1 MLESLRSFLSG
12 KRLIVIAILLAIPFV
27 FFGSASF
34 GTTFSSYGSV
44 NGEAVT
50 QIDVNLASN
59 EVSQRLKSIYGDE
72 FSLDDLD
79 EGISINLIKSQIINQ
94 KTLLS
99 NAKDIGVIISENKA
113 KQEIINDDMFQ
124 GDQGFDQALFES
136 TILANGFSPEEY
148 IRLVQESVSINKLMN
163 AMIASVF
170 PIEKEIINLASMFE
184 TSRDINFIKIDK
196 AVLVESQKATL
207 TEGETFYNSN
217 PLLFLS
223 KEKRDFSYIVLSYDA
238 YKKQVEVP
246 KDYVKDAYED
256 YLRESKEQTQNRIS
270 HFMIDKSNY
279 ESTDAARSAIDKI
292 MTGLNAGDVS
302 FEEVVASSSEDPAS
316 KENQGDLGL
325 SSGDA
330 FPEKFELAILDLDL
344 NDLSPIIELEDSLH
358 ILKLTEII
366 KPEIKSI
373 DQMEKDLISELVD
386 AEAVALMQD
395 DFLKLEQM
403 VLEGVTLFELADAAN
418 QIISVTGLNDIGDT
432 ALEGFEAYSSED
444 LFNPAVLV
452 NKIEI
457 FESDNSYA
465 FVMMTQAVEPSV
477 RAFADVAEEA
487 IKEVRIEKADN
498 LIDNFSTNALDIIL
512 GDKVLPDN
520 PGFSMESFK
529 SVKRLSSL
537 LPSEV
542 VDLIFESQIGE
553 LITSSTFNGDH
564 YWVQSS
570 NELIPLKEDL
580 SDSIDQYRDFYNDKL
595 DQQFLSFVDRAFKQ
609 GQSIR
614 LKNFN

>member
-12 KRLIVIAILLAIPFV
+12 KRLILIAILLAIPFV

-79 EGISINLIKSQIINQ
+79 EGIALNLIKSQIINQ

-99 NAKDIGVIISENKA
+99 NAKDIGVLISENKA

-465 FVMMTQAVEPSV
+465 FVMMTQAVESSV

>member
-50 QIDVNLASN
+50 QIDVTLASN

-79 EGISINLIKSQIINQ
+79 EGIALNLIKNQIINQ

-99 NAKDIGVIISENKA
+99 NARDIGIIISEDKA
-113 KQEIINDDMFQ
+113 RQEIINDDMFQ
-124 GDQGFDQALFES
+124 GDQGFDQALFDS
-136 TILANGFSPEEY
+136 TILANGFSSEEY
-148 IRLVQESVSINKLMN
+148 IRLVQETVSINRLMD
-163 AMIASVF
+163 AMVTSVF

-196 AVLVESQKATL
+196 AILVKSQKATL

-238 YKKQVEVP
+238 YKKLVEVP

-256 YLRESKEQTQNRIS
+256 YLRESQEQTQNRIS

-279 ESTDAARSAIDKI
+279 ESSDAARSAIDKI

-302 FEEVVASSSEDPAS
+302 FEEVVASSSEDLVS

-330 FPEKFELAILDLDL
+330 FPEEFELAILDLDL

-373 DQMEKDLISELVD
+373 NQMEKDLISELVD

-395 DFLKLEQM
+395 DFIKLEQM
-403 VLEGVTLFELADAAN
+403 VLEGVTFFELADAAN
-418 QIISVTGLNDIGDT
+418 QTISVTGLNDIGDT
-432 ALEGFEAYSSED
+432 ALEGFEAYSGED
-444 LFNPAVLV
+444 LFSPDVLV

-465 FVMMTQAVEPSV
+465 FVMMTQAVESSV

-487 IKEVRIEKADN
+487 IEEVRIEKADN
-498 LIDNFSTNALDIIL
+498 LIDDFSTSALDIIL

-520 PGFSMESFK
+520 PGFSMESYK

-542 VDLIFESQIGE
+542 VNLIFESRIGE

-570 NELIPLKEDL
+570 NELIPIKEDL
-580 SDSIDQYRDFYNDKL
+580 SDSLDQYRDFYNNKL
-595 DQQFLSFVDRAFKQ
+595 DQQVLSFIDRAFKQ

-614 LKNFN
+614 LKNF

>member
-44 NGEAVT
+44 NGEAVN
-50 QIDVNLASN
+50 QLDVDQAAGQ
-59 EVSQRLKSIYGDE
+59 VSQILKSIYGDE
-72 FSLDDLD
+72 YSLEDLD
-79 EGISINLIKSQIINQ
+79 EGFRNNLIKDQIINQ
-94 KTLLS
+94 KTYLS
-99 NAKDIGVIISENKA
+99 NAKDMGIFISENKA
-113 KQEIINDDMFQ
+113 RQEIINNDMFQ

-136 TILANGFSPEEY
+136 VIVVNGISFEEF
-148 IRLVQESVSINKLMN
+148 IRLEQERLSIDKLLN
-163 AMIASVF
+163 AMKTSVF
-170 PIEKEIINLASMFE
+170 PIEKEIINLASMIE

-196 AVLVESQKATL
+196 AVLVKSQKATL

-302 FEEVVASSSEDPAS
+302 FEEVVASSSEDLAS

-330 FPEKFELAILDLDL
+330 FPEEFELAILDLDL

-366 KPEIKSI
+366 KPEIISI
-373 DQMEKDLISELVD
+373 NQMEKDLISELVD
-386 AEAVALMQD
+386 AEALALMQD
-395 DFLKLEQM
+395 DFLKLEEM

-418 QIISVTGLNDIGDT
+418 QTISVTGLNDIGDT
-432 ALEGFEAYSSED
+432 ALEGFEAYSGED
-444 LFNPAVLV
+444 LFNPDVLV

-487 IKEVRIEKADN
+487 IEEVRIEKADN
-498 LIDNFSTNALDIIL
+498 LIDNFLTNALDIIL

-520 PGFSMESFK
+520 PGFSMESYK

-542 VDLIFESQIGE
+542 VNLIFESQIGE

>member
-50 QIDVNLASN
+50 EIDVTSARN

-79 EGISINLIKSQIINQ
+79 EGIPLNLIKNQIINQ

-99 NAKDIGVIISENKA
+99 NARDIGIIISEEKA
-113 KQEIINDDMFQ
+113 RQEIINNDMFQ
-124 GDQGFDQALFES
+124 GDQGFDQALFDS
-136 TILANGFSPEEY
+136 TILASGFSPEEY
-148 IRLVQESVSINKLMN
+148 IRLVQETVSINRLMD
-163 AMIASVF
+163 AMLTSVF

-196 AVLVESQKATL
+196 AILVKSQKATL

-238 YKKQVEVP
+238 YKKLVEVP
-246 KDYVKDAYED
+246 NDYVKDAYED
-256 YLRESKEQTQNRIS
+256 YLRESQEQTQNRIS

-302 FEEVVASSSEDPAS
+302 FEEVVASSSEDLAS

-330 FPEKFELAILDLDL
+330 FPEEFELAILDLDL

-366 KPEIKSI
+366 KPEIRSI
-373 DQMEKDLISELVD
+373 NQMEKDLISELVD

-418 QIISVTGLNDIGDT
+418 QTISVTGLNDIGDT
-432 ALEGFEAYSSED
+432 ALEAFEAYSGED
-444 LFNPAVLV
+444 LFNPDVLV

-465 FVMMTQAVEPSV
+465 FVMMTQAVESSV

-487 IKEVRIEKADN
+487 IEEVRIEKADN
-498 LIDNFSTNALDIIL
+498 LIDDFSTNALDIIL

-520 PGFSMESFK
+520 SGFSMESYK

-542 VDLIFESQIGE
+542 VNLIFESRIGE

-570 NELIPLKEDL
+570 NELIPTKEDL
-580 SDSIDQYRDFYNDKL
+580 SDSLDQYRDFYNNKL
-595 DQQFLSFVDRAFKQ
+595 DQQVLSFIDRAFKQ
-609 GQSIR
+609 DQSIR
-614 LKNFN
+614 LKNF

>member
-50 QIDVNLASN
+50 QIDVTLASN

-79 EGISINLIKSQIINQ
+79 EGIALNLIKNQIINQ

-99 NAKDIGVIISENKA
+99 NARDIGIIISENKA
-113 KQEIINDDMFQ
+113 RQEIINDDMFQ
-124 GDQGFDQALFES
+124 GDQGFDQALFDS
-136 TILANGFSPEEY
+136 TILANGFSSEEY
-148 IRLVQESVSINKLMN
+148 IRLVQETVSINRLMD
-163 AMIASVF
+163 AMVTSVF

-196 AVLVESQKATL
+196 AILVKSQKATL

-238 YKKQVEVP
+238 YKKLVEVP

-256 YLRESKEQTQNRIS
+256 YLRESQEQTQNRIS

-302 FEEVVASSSEDPAS
+302 FEEVVASSSEDLAS

-330 FPEKFELAILDLDL
+330 FPEEFELAILDLDL

-373 DQMEKDLISELVD
+373 NQMEKDLISELVD

-395 DFLKLEQM
+395 DFIKLEQM
-403 VLEGVTLFELADAAN
+403 VLEGVTFFELADAAN
-418 QIISVTGLNDIGDT
+418 QTISVTGLNDIGDT
-432 ALEGFEAYSSED
+432 ALEGFEAYSGED
-444 LFNPAVLV
+444 LFSPDVLV

-465 FVMMTQAVEPSV
+465 FVMMTQAVESSV

-487 IKEVRIEKADN
+487 IEEVRIEKADN
-498 LIDNFSTNALDIIL
+498 LIDDFSTSALDIIL

-520 PGFSMESFK
+520 PGFSMESYK

-542 VDLIFESQIGE
+542 VNLIFESQIGE

-570 NELIPLKEDL
+570 NELIPIKEDL
-580 SDSIDQYRDFYNDKL
+580 SDSLDQYRDFYNNKL
-595 DQQFLSFVDRAFKQ
+595 DQQVLSFIDRAFKQ

-614 LKNFN
+614 LKNF

>member
-50 QIDVNLASN
+50 QIDVTLASN

-79 EGISINLIKSQIINQ
+79 EGIALNLIKNQIINQ

-99 NAKDIGVIISENKA
+99 NARDIGIIISEDKA
-113 KQEIINDDMFQ
+113 RQEIINDDMFQ
-124 GDQGFDQALFES
+124 GDQGFDQALFDS
-136 TILANGFSPEEY
+136 TILANGFSSEEY
-148 IRLVQESVSINKLMN
+148 IRLVQETVSINRLMD
-163 AMIASVF
+163 AMVTSVF

-196 AVLVESQKATL
+196 AILVKSQKATL

-256 YLRESKEQTQNRIS
+256 YLRESQEQTQNRIS

-279 ESTDAARSAIDKI
+279 ESSDAARSAIDKI

-302 FEEVVASSSEDPAS
+302 FEEVVASSSEDLVS

-330 FPEKFELAILDLDL
+330 FPEEFELAILDLDL

-373 DQMEKDLISELVD
+373 NQMEKDLISELVD

-395 DFLKLEQM
+395 DFIKLEQM
-403 VLEGVTLFELADAAN
+403 VLEGVTFFELADAAN
-418 QIISVTGLNDIGDT
+418 QTISVTGLNDIGDT
-432 ALEGFEAYSSED
+432 ALEGFEAYSGED
-444 LFNPAVLV
+444 LFSPDVLV

-465 FVMMTQAVEPSV
+465 FVMMTQAVESSV

-487 IKEVRIEKADN
+487 IEEVRIEKADN
-498 LIDNFSTNALDIIL
+498 LIDDFSTNALDIIL

-520 PGFSMESFK
+520 PGFSMESYK

-542 VDLIFESQIGE
+542 VNLIFESQIGE

-570 NELIPLKEDL
+570 NELIPIKEDL
-580 SDSIDQYRDFYNDKL
+580 SDSLDQYRDFYNNKL
-595 DQQFLSFVDRAFKQ
+595 DQQVLSFIDRAFKQ

-614 LKNFN
+614 LKNF

>member
-50 QIDVNLASN
+50 QIDVTLASN

-79 EGISINLIKSQIINQ
+79 EGIALNLIKNQIINQ

-99 NAKDIGVIISENKA
+99 NARDIGIIISEDKA
-113 KQEIINDDMFQ
+113 RQEIINDDMFQ
-124 GDQGFDQALFES
+124 GDQGFDQALFDS
-136 TILANGFSPEEY
+136 TILANGFSSEEY
-148 IRLVQESVSINKLMN
+148 IRLVQETVSINRLMD
-163 AMIASVF
+163 AMVTSVF

-196 AVLVESQKATL
+196 AILVKSQKATL

-238 YKKQVEVP
+238 YKKLVEVP

-256 YLRESKEQTQNRIS
+256 YLRESQEQTQNRIS

-302 FEEVVASSSEDPAS
+302 FEEVVASSSEDLVS
-316 KENQGDLGL
+316 KENKGDLGL

-330 FPEKFELAILDLDL
+330 FPEEFELAILDLDL

-373 DQMEKDLISELVD
+373 NQMEKDLISELVD

-395 DFLKLEQM
+395 DFIKLEQM
-403 VLEGVTLFELADAAN
+403 VLEGVTFFELADAAN
-418 QIISVTGLNDIGDT
+418 QTISVTGLNDIGDT
-432 ALEGFEAYSSED
+432 ALEGFEAYSGED
-444 LFNPAVLV
+444 LFSPDVLV

-465 FVMMTQAVEPSV
+465 FVMMTQAVESSV

-487 IKEVRIEKADN
+487 IEEVRIEKADN
-498 LIDNFSTNALDIIL
+498 LIDDFSTSALDIIL

-520 PGFSMESFK
+520 PGFSMESYK

-542 VDLIFESQIGE
+542 VNLIFESQIGE

-570 NELIPLKEDL
+570 NELIPIKEDL
-580 SDSIDQYRDFYNDKL
+580 SDSLDQYRDFYNNKL
-595 DQQFLSFVDRAFKQ
+595 DQQVLSFIDRAFKQ

-614 LKNFN
+614 LKNF

>member
-50 QIDVNLASN
+50 QIDVTLASN

-79 EGISINLIKSQIINQ
+79 EGIALNLIKNQIINQ

-99 NAKDIGVIISENKA
+99 NARDIGIIISEDKA
-113 KQEIINDDMFQ
+113 RQEIINDDMFQ
-124 GDQGFDQALFES
+124 GDQGFDQALFDS
-136 TILANGFSPEEY
+136 TILANGFSSEEY
-148 IRLVQESVSINKLMN
+148 IRLVQETVSINRLMD
-163 AMIASVF
+163 AMVTSVF

-196 AVLVESQKATL
+196 AILVKSQKATL

-238 YKKQVEVP
+238 YKKLVEVP

-256 YLRESKEQTQNRIS
+256 YLRESQEQTQNRIS

-279 ESTDAARSAIDKI
+279 ESSDAARSAIDKI

-302 FEEVVASSSEDPAS
+302 FEEVVASSSEDLVS

-330 FPEKFELAILDLDL
+330 FPEEFELAILDLDL

-373 DQMEKDLISELVD
+373 NQMEKDLISELVD

-395 DFLKLEQM
+395 DFIKLEQM
-403 VLEGVTLFELADAAN
+403 VLEGVTFFELADAAN
-418 QIISVTGLNDIGDT
+418 QTISVTGLNDIGDT
-432 ALEGFEAYSSED
+432 ALEGFEAYSGED
-444 LFNPAVLV
+444 LFSPDVLV

-465 FVMMTQAVEPSV
+465 FVMMTQAVESSV

-487 IKEVRIEKADN
+487 IEEVRIEKADN
-498 LIDNFSTNALDIIL
+498 LIDDFSTSALDIIL

-520 PGFSMESFK
+520 PGFSMESYK

-542 VDLIFESQIGE
+542 VNLIFESQIGE

-570 NELIPLKEDL
+570 NELIPIKEDL
-580 SDSIDQYRDFYNDKL
+580 SDSLDQYRDFYNNKL
-595 DQQFLSFVDRAFKQ
+595 DQQVLSFIDRAFKQ

-614 LKNFN
+614 LKNF

>member
-50 QIDVNLASN
+50 QIDVTLASN

-79 EGISINLIKSQIINQ
+79 EGIALNLIKNQIINQ

-99 NAKDIGVIISENKA
+99 NARDIGIIISEDKA
-113 KQEIINDDMFQ
+113 RQEIINDDMFQ
-124 GDQGFDQALFES
+124 GDQGFDQALFDS
-136 TILANGFSPEEY
+136 TILANGFSSEEY
-148 IRLVQESVSINKLMN
+148 IRLVQETVSINRLMD
-163 AMIASVF
+163 AMVTSVF

-196 AVLVESQKATL
+196 AILVKSQKATL

-238 YKKQVEVP
+238 YKKLVEVP

-256 YLRESKEQTQNRIS
+256 YLRESQEQTQNRIS

-302 FEEVVASSSEDPAS
+302 FEEVVASSSEDLVS

-330 FPEKFELAILDLDL
+330 FPEEFELAILDLDL

-373 DQMEKDLISELVD
+373 NQMEKDLISELVD

-395 DFLKLEQM
+395 DFIKLEQM
-403 VLEGVTLFELADAAN
+403 VLEGVTFFELADAAN
-418 QIISVTGLNDIGDT
+418 QTISVTGLNDIGDT
-432 ALEGFEAYSSED
+432 ALEGFEAYSGED
-444 LFNPAVLV
+444 LFNPDVLV

-465 FVMMTQAVEPSV
+465 FVMMTQAVESSV

-487 IKEVRIEKADN
+487 IEEVRIEKADN
-498 LIDNFSTNALDIIL
+498 LIDDFSTSALDIIL

-520 PGFSMESFK
+520 PGFSMESYK

-542 VDLIFESQIGE
+542 VNLIFESQIGE

-570 NELIPLKEDL
+570 NELIPIKEDL
-580 SDSIDQYRDFYNDKL
+580 SDSLDQYRDFYNNKL
-595 DQQFLSFVDRAFKQ
+595 DQQVLSFIDRAFKQ

-614 LKNFN
+614 LKNF

>member
-50 QIDVNLASN
+50 QIDVTLASN

-79 EGISINLIKSQIINQ
+79 EGIALNLIKNQIINQ

-99 NAKDIGVIISENKA
+99 NARDIGIIISEDKA
-113 KQEIINDDMFQ
+113 RQEIINDDMFQ
-124 GDQGFDQALFES
+124 GDQGFDQALFDS
-136 TILANGFSPEEY
+136 TILANGFSSEEY
-148 IRLVQESVSINKLMN
+148 IRLVQETVSINRLMD
-163 AMIASVF
+163 AMVTSVF

-196 AVLVESQKATL
+196 AILVKSQKATL

-238 YKKQVEVP
+238 YKKLVEVP

-256 YLRESKEQTQNRIS
+256 YLRESQEQTQNRIS

-279 ESTDAARSAIDKI
+279 ESSDAARSAIDKI

-302 FEEVVASSSEDPAS
+302 FEEVVASSSEDLVS

-330 FPEKFELAILDLDL
+330 FPEEFELAILDLDL

-366 KPEIKSI
+366 KPEIESI
-373 DQMEKDLISELVD
+373 NQMEKDLISELVD
-386 AEAVALMQD
+386 AEALALMQD
-395 DFLKLEQM
+395 DFLKLEEM

-418 QIISVTGLNDIGDT
+418 QTISVTGLNGIGDT
-432 ALEGFEAYSSED
+432 ALEGFEAYSGED
-444 LFNPAVLV
+444 LFNPDVLV

-465 FVMMTQAVEPSV
+465 FVMMTQAVESSV

-487 IKEVRIEKADN
+487 IEEVRIEKADN
-498 LIDNFSTNALDIIL
+498 LIDDFSTSALDIIL

-520 PGFSMESFK
+520 PGFSMESYK

-542 VDLIFESQIGE
+542 VNLIFESQIGE

-570 NELIPLKEDL
+570 NELIPIKEDL
-580 SDSIDQYRDFYNDKL
+580 SDSLDQYRDFYNNKL
-595 DQQFLSFVDRAFKQ
+595 DQQVLSFIDRAFKQ

-614 LKNFN
+614 LKNF

>member
-1 MLESLRSFLSG
+1 
-12 KRLIVIAILLAIPFV
+12 
-27 FFGSASF
+27 
-34 GTTFSSYGSV
+34 
-44 NGEAVT
+44 
-50 QIDVNLASN
+50 
-59 EVSQRLKSIYGDE
+59 
-72 FSLDDLD
+72 
-79 EGISINLIKSQIINQ
+79 
-94 KTLLS
+94 
-99 NAKDIGVIISENKA
+99 
-113 KQEIINDDMFQ
+113 
-124 GDQGFDQALFES
+124 
-136 TILANGFSPEEY
+136 
-148 IRLVQESVSINKLMN
+148 
-163 AMIASVF
+163 MIASVF

-196 AVLVESQKATL
+196 TVLVESQKATL

-279 ESTDAARSAIDKI
+279 ESTDAARLAIDKI

-302 FEEVVASSSEDPAS
+302 FEEVVASSSEDLAS

-386 AEAVALMQD
+386 AEALALMQD
-395 DFLKLEQM
+395 DFLKLEEM

-418 QIISVTGLNDIGDT
+418 QTISVTGLNGIGDT
-432 ALEGFEAYSSED
+432 ALEGFEAYSGED

-487 IKEVRIEKADN
+487 IKEVRIKKADS

-512 GDKVLPDN
+512 GDKALPDN

-542 VDLIFESQIGE
+542 VNLIFESQIGE

-570 NELIPLKEDL
+570 NELIPSKEDL

-595 DQQFLSFVDRAFKQ
+595 DQQFLSFVDRTFKQ

>member
-79 EGISINLIKSQIINQ
+79 EGIALNLIKSQIINQ

-99 NAKDIGVIISENKA
+99 NAKDIGVLISENKA

-196 AVLVESQKATL
+196 TVLVESQKATL

-279 ESTDAARSAIDKI
+279 ESTDAARLAIDKI

-386 AEAVALMQD
+386 AEALALMQD
-395 DFLKLEQM
+395 DFLKLEEM

-418 QIISVTGLNDIGDT
+418 QTISVTGLNGIGDT

-465 FVMMTQAVEPSV
+465 FVMMTQAVESSV

-487 IKEVRIEKADN
+487 IKEVRIKKADS

-512 GDKVLPDN
+512 GDKALPDN

>member
-50 QIDVNLASN
+50 QIDVTLASN

-79 EGISINLIKSQIINQ
+79 EGIALNLIKNQIINQ

-99 NAKDIGVIISENKA
+99 NARDIGIIISEDKA
-113 KQEIINDDMFQ
+113 RQEIINDDMFQ
-124 GDQGFDQALFES
+124 GDQGFDQALFDS
-136 TILANGFSPEEY
+136 TILANGFSSEEY
-148 IRLVQESVSINKLMN
+148 IRLVQETVSINRLMD
-163 AMIASVF
+163 AMVTSVF

-196 AVLVESQKATL
+196 AILVKSQKATL

-238 YKKQVEVP
+238 YKKLVEVP

-256 YLRESKEQTQNRIS
+256 YLRESQEQTQNRIS

-279 ESTDAARSAIDKI
+279 ESSDAARSAIDKI

-302 FEEVVASSSEDPAS
+302 FEEVVASSSEDLVS

-330 FPEKFELAILDLDL
+330 FPEEFELAILDLDL

-366 KPEIKSI
+366 KPEIRSI
-373 DQMEKDLISELVD
+373 NQMEKDLISELVD

-395 DFLKLEQM
+395 DFIKLEQM
-403 VLEGVTLFELADAAN
+403 VLEGVTFFELADAAN
-418 QIISVTGLNDIGDT
+418 QTISVTGLNDIGDT
-432 ALEGFEAYSSED
+432 ALEGFEAYSGED
-444 LFNPAVLV
+444 LFSPDVLV

-465 FVMMTQAVEPSV
+465 FVMMTQAVESSV

-487 IKEVRIEKADN
+487 IEEVRIEKADN
-498 LIDNFSTNALDIIL
+498 LIDDFSTSALDIIL

-520 PGFSMESFK
+520 PGFSMESYK

-542 VDLIFESQIGE
+542 VNLIFESQIGE

-570 NELIPLKEDL
+570 NELIPIKEDL
-580 SDSIDQYRDFYNDKL
+580 SDSLDQYRDFYNNKL
-595 DQQFLSFVDRAFKQ
+595 DQQVLSFIDRAFKQ

-614 LKNFN
+614 LKNF

>member
-12 KRLIVIAILLAIPFV
+12 RRLILIAILLAIPFV

-50 QIDVNLASN
+50 QIDVDQATRQ
-59 EVSQRLKSIYGDE
+59 VSQRLKSIYGDE

-79 EGISINLIKSQIINQ
+79 EGVPINLIKDQIINQ
-94 KTLLS
+94 KTYLS
-99 NAKDIGVIISENKA
+99 NAKDMGVFISENKA

-148 IRLVQESVSINKLMN
+148 IRLEQERLSINKLMN
-163 AMIASVF
+163 AMITSVF

-196 AVLVESQKATL
+196 GVLVESQKATL
-207 TEGETFYNSN
+207 TEGETFYNLN

-279 ESTDAARSAIDKI
+279 ESTDAARLAIDKI

-302 FEEVVASSSEDPAS
+302 FEEVVASSSEDLAS

-386 AEAVALMQD
+386 AEALALMQD
-395 DFLKLEQM
+395 DFLKLEEM

-418 QIISVTGLNDIGDT
+418 QTISVTGLNGIGDT
-432 ALEGFEAYSSED
+432 ALEGFEAYSGED
-444 LFNPAVLV
+444 LFNPVVLV

-477 RAFADVAEEA
+477 QAFADVAEEA

-529 SVKRLSSL
+529 SVKRFSSL

-542 VDLIFESQIGE
+542 VNLIFESQIGE

-570 NELIPLKEDL
+570 NELIPSKEDL

-595 DQQFLSFVDRAFKQ
+595 DQQFLSFVDRTFKQ

>member
-50 QIDVNLASN
+50 QIDVTLASN

-79 EGISINLIKSQIINQ
+79 EGIALNLIKNQIINQ

-99 NAKDIGVIISENKA
+99 NARDIGIIISEDKA
-113 KQEIINDDMFQ
+113 RQEIINDDMFQ
-124 GDQGFDQALFES
+124 GDQGFDQALFDS
-136 TILANGFSPEEY
+136 TILANGFSSEEY
-148 IRLVQESVSINKLMN
+148 IRLVQETVSINRLMD
-163 AMIASVF
+163 AMVTSVF

-196 AVLVESQKATL
+196 AILVKSQKATL

-238 YKKQVEVP
+238 YKKLVEVP

-256 YLRESKEQTQNRIS
+256 YLRESQEQTQNRIS

-279 ESTDAARSAIDKI
+279 ESSDAARSAIDKI

-302 FEEVVASSSEDPAS
+302 FEEVVASSSEDLAS

-330 FPEKFELAILDLDL
+330 FPEEFELAILDLDL

-373 DQMEKDLISELVD
+373 NQMEKDLISELVD

-395 DFLKLEQM
+395 DFIKLEQM
-403 VLEGVTLFELADAAN
+403 VLEGVTFFELADAAN
-418 QIISVTGLNDIGDT
+418 QTISVTGLNDIGDT
-432 ALEGFEAYSSED
+432 ALEGFEAYSGED
-444 LFNPAVLV
+444 LFSPDVLV

-465 FVMMTQAVEPSV
+465 FVMMTQAVESSV

-487 IKEVRIEKADN
+487 IEEVRIEKADN
-498 LIDNFSTNALDIIL
+498 LIDDFSTSALDIIL

-520 PGFSMESFK
+520 PGFSMESYK

-542 VDLIFESQIGE
+542 VNLIFESQIGE

-570 NELIPLKEDL
+570 NELIPIKEDL
-580 SDSIDQYRDFYNDKL
+580 SDSLDQYRDFYNNKL
-595 DQQFLSFVDRAFKQ
+595 DQQVLSFIDRAFKQ

-614 LKNFN
+614 LKNF

>member
-50 QIDVNLASN
+50 QIDVTLASN

-79 EGISINLIKSQIINQ
+79 EGIALNLIKNQIINQ

-99 NAKDIGVIISENKA
+99 NARDIGIIISEDKA
-113 KQEIINDDMFQ
+113 RQEIINDDMFQ
-124 GDQGFDQALFES
+124 GDQGFDQALFDS
-136 TILANGFSPEEY
+136 TILANGFSSEEY
-148 IRLVQESVSINKLMN
+148 IRLVQETVSINRLMD
-163 AMIASVF
+163 AMVTSVF

-196 AVLVESQKATL
+196 AILVKSQKATL

-238 YKKQVEVP
+238 YKKLVEVP

-256 YLRESKEQTQNRIS
+256 YLRESQEQTQNRIS

-279 ESTDAARSAIDKI
+279 ESSDAARSAIDKI

-302 FEEVVASSSEDPAS
+302 FEEVVASSSEDLVS

-330 FPEKFELAILDLDL
+330 FPEEFELAILDLDL

-373 DQMEKDLISELVD
+373 NQMEKDLISELVD

-395 DFLKLEQM
+395 DFIKLEQM
-403 VLEGVTLFELADAAN
+403 VLEGVTFFELADAAN
-418 QIISVTGLNDIGDT
+418 QTISVTGLNDIGDT
-432 ALEGFEAYSSED
+432 ALEGFEAYSGED
-444 LFNPAVLV
+444 LFSPDVLV

-465 FVMMTQAVEPSV
+465 FVMMTQAVESSV
-477 RAFADVAEEA
+477 RAFADAAEEA
-487 IKEVRIEKADN
+487 IEEVRIEKADN
-498 LIDNFSTNALDIIL
+498 LIDDFSTSALDIIL

-520 PGFSMESFK
+520 PGFSMESYK

-542 VDLIFESQIGE
+542 VNLIFESQIGE

-570 NELIPLKEDL
+570 NELIPIKEDL
-580 SDSIDQYRDFYNDKL
+580 SDSLDQYRDFYNNKL
-595 DQQFLSFVDRAFKQ
+595 DQQVLSFIDRAFKQ

-614 LKNFN
+614 LKNF

>member
-50 QIDVNLASN
+50 QIDVTLASN

-79 EGISINLIKSQIINQ
+79 EGIALNLIKNQIINQ

-99 NAKDIGVIISENKA
+99 NARDIGIIISEDKA
-113 KQEIINDDMFQ
+113 RQEIINDDMFQ
-124 GDQGFDQALFES
+124 GDQGFDQALFDS
-136 TILANGFSPEEY
+136 TILANGFSSEEY
-148 IRLVQESVSINKLMN
+148 IRLVQETVSINRLMD
-163 AMIASVF
+163 AMVTSVF

-196 AVLVESQKATL
+196 AILVKSQKATL

-238 YKKQVEVP
+238 YKKLVEVP

-256 YLRESKEQTQNRIS
+256 YLRESQEQTQNRIS

-279 ESTDAARSAIDKI
+279 ESSDAARSAIDKI

-302 FEEVVASSSEDPAS
+302 FEEVVASSSEDLAS

-330 FPEKFELAILDLDL
+330 FPEEFELAILDLDL

-373 DQMEKDLISELVD
+373 NQMEKDLISELVD

-395 DFLKLEQM
+395 DFIKLEQM
-403 VLEGVTLFELADAAN
+403 VLEGVTFFELADAAN
-418 QIISVTGLNDIGDT
+418 QTISVTGLNDIGDT
-432 ALEGFEAYSSED
+432 ALEGFEAYSGED
-444 LFNPAVLV
+444 LFNPDVLV

-465 FVMMTQAVEPSV
+465 FVMMTQAVESSV

-487 IKEVRIEKADN
+487 IEEVRIEKADN
-498 LIDNFSTNALDIIL
+498 LIDDFSTSALDIIL

-520 PGFSMESFK
+520 PGFSMESYK

-542 VDLIFESQIGE
+542 VNLIFESQIGE

-570 NELIPLKEDL
+570 NELIPIKEDL
-580 SDSIDQYRDFYNDKL
+580 SDSLDQYRDFYNNKL
-595 DQQFLSFVDRAFKQ
+595 DQQVLSFIDRAFKQ

-614 LKNFN
+614 LKNF

>member
-1 MLESLRSFLSG
+1 MLKSLRSFLSG
-12 KRLIVIAILLAIPFV
+12 KRLILIAILLAIPFV

-163 AMIASVF
+163 AMITSVF

-196 AVLVESQKATL
+196 TVLVESQKASL

-279 ESTDAARSAIDKI
+279 ESADAARLAIDKI

-302 FEEVVASSSEDPAS
+302 FEEVVASSSEDLAS

-386 AEAVALMQD
+386 AEALALMQD
-395 DFLKLEQM
+395 DFLKLEEM

-418 QIISVTGLNDIGDT
+418 QTISVTGLNGIADT
-432 ALEGFEAYSSED
+432 ALEGFEAYSGED

-487 IKEVRIEKADN
+487 IKEVRIKKADS

-512 GDKVLPDN
+512 GDKALPDN

-542 VDLIFESQIGE
+542 VNLIFESQIGE

-570 NELIPLKEDL
+570 NELIPSKEAL

-595 DQQFLSFVDRAFKQ
+595 DQQFLSFVDRAFKK

>member
-50 QIDVNLASN
+50 QIDVTLASN

-79 EGISINLIKSQIINQ
+79 EGIALNLIKNQIINQ

-99 NAKDIGVIISENKA
+99 NARDIGIIISEDKA
-113 KQEIINDDMFQ
+113 RQEIINDDMFQ
-124 GDQGFDQALFES
+124 GDQGFDQALFDS
-136 TILANGFSPEEY
+136 TILANGFSSEEY
-148 IRLVQESVSINKLMN
+148 IRLVQETVSINRLMD
-163 AMIASVF
+163 AMVTSVF

-196 AVLVESQKATL
+196 AVLVKSQKATL

-238 YKKQVEVP
+238 YKKLVEVP

-256 YLRESKEQTQNRIS
+256 YLRESQEQTQNRIS

-279 ESTDAARSAIDKI
+279 ESSDAARSAIDKI

-302 FEEVVASSSEDPAS
+302 FEEVVASSSEDLVS

-330 FPEKFELAILDLDL
+330 FPEEFELAILDLDL

-373 DQMEKDLISELVD
+373 NQMEKDLISELVD

-395 DFLKLEQM
+395 DFIKLEQM
-403 VLEGVTLFELADAAN
+403 VLEGVTFFELADAAN
-418 QIISVTGLNDIGDT
+418 QTISVTGLNDIGDT
-432 ALEGFEAYSSED
+432 ALEGFEAYSGED
-444 LFNPAVLV
+444 LFSPDVLV

-465 FVMMTQAVEPSV
+465 FVMMTQAVESSV

-487 IKEVRIEKADN
+487 IEEVRIEKADN
-498 LIDNFSTNALDIIL
+498 LIDDFSTSALDIIL

-520 PGFSMESFK
+520 PGFSIESFK

-542 VDLIFESQIGE
+542 VNLIFESQIGE

-570 NELIPLKEDL
+570 NELIPIKEDL
-580 SDSIDQYRDFYNDKL
+580 SDSLDQYRDFYNNKL
-595 DQQFLSFVDRAFKQ
+595 DQQVLSFIDRAFKQ

-614 LKNFN
+614 LKNF

>member
-12 KRLIVIAILLAIPFV
+12 KRLILIAILLAIPFV

-79 EGISINLIKSQIINQ
+79 EGIALNLIKSQIINQ

-170 PIEKEIINLASMFE
+170 PIEKELINLASMFE

-196 AVLVESQKATL
+196 TVLVESQKASL

-223 KEKRDFSYIVLSYDA
+223 KEKRDFSYIVLSYDT

-279 ESTDAARSAIDKI
+279 ESTYAARSAIDKI

-302 FEEVVASSSEDPAS
+302 FEEAIASSSEDLAS

-386 AEAVALMQD
+386 AEALALMQD
-395 DFLKLEQM
+395 DFLNLEEM
-403 VLEGVTLFELADAAN
+403 VLEEVTLFELAEAAN
-418 QIISVTGLNDIGDT
+418 QTISVTGLNDIGDT
-432 ALEGFEAYSSED
+432 TLEGFEAYSGED
-444 LFNPAVLV
+444 LFSPSVLV

-465 FVMMTQAVEPSV
+465 FVMMTQVVEPSV

-520 PGFSMESFK
+520 PGFSIESFK

-542 VDLIFESQIGE
+542 VNLIFESQIGE

-570 NELIPLKEDL
+570 NELIPSKEDL

-595 DQQFLSFVDRAFKQ
+595 DQQFLSFVDRTFKQ

>member
-50 QIDVNLASN
+50 QIDVTLASN

-79 EGISINLIKSQIINQ
+79 EGIALNLIKNQIINQ

-99 NAKDIGVIISENKA
+99 NARDIGIIISEDKA
-113 KQEIINDDMFQ
+113 RQEIINDDMFQ
-124 GDQGFDQALFES
+124 GDQGFDQALFDS
-136 TILANGFSPEEY
+136 TILANGFSSEEY
-148 IRLVQESVSINKLMN
+148 IRLVQETVSINRLMD
-163 AMIASVF
+163 AMVTSVF

-196 AVLVESQKATL
+196 AILVKSQKATL

-238 YKKQVEVP
+238 YKKLVEVP

-256 YLRESKEQTQNRIS
+256 YLRESQEQTQNRIS

-279 ESTDAARSAIDKI
+279 ESSDAARSAIDKI

-302 FEEVVASSSEDPAS
+302 FEEVVASSSEDLVS

-330 FPEKFELAILDLDL
+330 FPEEFELAILDLDL

-373 DQMEKDLISELVD
+373 NQMEKDLISELVD

-395 DFLKLEQM
+395 DFIKLEQM
-403 VLEGVTLFELADAAN
+403 VLEGVTFFELADAAN
-418 QIISVTGLNDIGDT
+418 QTISVTGLNDIGDT
-432 ALEGFEAYSSED
+432 ALEGFEAYSGED
-444 LFNPAVLV
+444 LFNPDVLV

-465 FVMMTQAVEPSV
+465 FVMMTQAVESSV

-487 IKEVRIEKADN
+487 IEEVRIEKADN
-498 LIDNFSTNALDIIL
+498 LIDDFSTSALDIIL

-520 PGFSMESFK
+520 PGFSMESYK

-542 VDLIFESQIGE
+542 VNLIFESQIGE

-570 NELIPLKEDL
+570 NELIPIKEDL
-580 SDSIDQYRDFYNDKL
+580 SDSLDQYRDFYNNKL
-595 DQQFLSFVDRAFKQ
+595 DQQVLSFIDRAFKQ

-614 LKNFN
+614 LKNF

>member
-12 KRLIVIAILLAIPFV
+12 KRLIVIAILLAIPFI

-44 NGEAVT
+44 NGEAVN
-50 QIDVNLASN
+50 QLDVDQAAGQ
-59 EVSQRLKSIYGDE
+59 VSQILKSIYGDE
-72 FSLDDLD
+72 YSLEDLD
-79 EGISINLIKSQIINQ
+79 EGFRNNLIKDQIINQ
-94 KTLLS
+94 KTYLS
-99 NAKDIGVIISENKA
+99 NAKDMGIFISENKA
-113 KQEIINDDMFQ
+113 RQEIINNDMFQ

-136 TILANGFSPEEY
+136 VIVVNGISFEEF
-148 IRLVQESVSINKLMN
+148 IRLEQERLSIDKLLN
-163 AMIASVF
+163 AMKTSVF
-170 PIEKEIINLASMFE
+170 PIEKEIINLASMIE

-196 AVLVESQKATL
+196 AVLVKSQKATL

-302 FEEVVASSSEDPAS
+302 FEEVVALSSEDPAS

-330 FPEKFELAILDLDL
+330 FPEEFELTILDLDL

-366 KPEIKSI
+366 KPEIISI
-373 DQMEKDLISELVD
+373 NQMEKDLISELVD
-386 AEAVALMQD
+386 AEALALMQD
-395 DFLKLEQM
+395 DFLNLEEM

-418 QIISVTGLNDIGDT
+418 QTISVTGLNDIGDT
-432 ALEGFEAYSSED
+432 ALEGFEAYSGED
-444 LFNPAVLV
+444 LFNPDVLV

-465 FVMMTQAVEPSV
+465 FIMMTQVDEPSV
-477 RAFADVAEEA
+477 QAFADVAEEA
-487 IKEVRIEKADN
+487 IEEVRIEKADN
-498 LIDNFSTNALDIIL
+498 LIDDFSTNALDIIL

-529 SVKRLSSL
+529 SVKRFSSL

-542 VDLIFESQIGE
+542 VKLIFESQIGE

-595 DQQFLSFVDRAFKQ
+595 DQQVLSFIDRTFKQ

>member
-50 QIDVNLASN
+50 QIDVTLASN

-79 EGISINLIKSQIINQ
+79 EGIALTLIKNQIINQ

-99 NAKDIGVIISENKA
+99 NARDIGVILSEDKA

-124 GDQGFDQALFES
+124 GDQGFDQALFDS
-136 TILANGFSPEEY
+136 TMLANGFSSEEY
-148 IRLVQESVSINKLMN
+148 IRLVQETVSINRLMN
-163 AMIASVF
+163 AMVTSVF

-196 AVLVESQKATL
+196 AILVKSQKATL

-238 YKKQVEVP
+238 YKKLVEVP
-246 KDYVKDAYED
+246 NDYVKDAYED
-256 YLRESKEQTQNRIS
+256 YLRESQEQTQNRIS

-279 ESTDAARSAIDKI
+279 ESSDAARSAIDKI

-302 FEEVVASSSEDPAS
+302 FEEVVASSSEDLVS

-330 FPEKFELAILDLDL
+330 FPEEFELAILDLDL
-344 NDLSPIIELEDSLH
+344 NDLSTIIELEDSLH

-373 DQMEKDLISELVD
+373 NQMEKDLISELVD

-403 VLEGVTLFELADAAN
+403 VLEEVTLFELADAAN
-418 QIISVTGLNDIGDT
+418 QTISVTGLNDIGDT
-432 ALEGFEAYSSED
+432 ALEGFEAYSGED
-444 LFNPAVLV
+444 LFNPDVLV

-465 FVMMTQAVEPSV
+465 FVMMTQAVESSV

-487 IKEVRIEKADN
+487 IEEVRIEKADN
-498 LIDNFSTNALDIIL
+498 LIDDFSTSALDIIL

-520 PGFSMESFK
+520 PGFSMESYK

-542 VDLIFESQIGE
+542 VNLIFESQIGE

-570 NELIPLKEDL
+570 NELIPIKEDL
-580 SDSIDQYRDFYNDKL
+580 SDSLDQYRDFYNNKL
-595 DQQFLSFVDRAFKQ
+595 DQQVLSFIDRAFKQ

-614 LKNFN
+614 LKNF

>member
-50 QIDVNLASN
+50 QIDVTLASN

-79 EGISINLIKSQIINQ
+79 EGIALNLIKNQIINQ

-99 NAKDIGVIISENKA
+99 NARDIGIIISEDKA
-113 KQEIINDDMFQ
+113 RQEIINDDMFQ
-124 GDQGFDQALFES
+124 GDQGFDQALFDS
-136 TILANGFSPEEY
+136 TILANGFSSEEY
-148 IRLVQESVSINKLMN
+148 IRLVQETVSINRLMD
-163 AMIASVF
+163 AMVTSVF

-196 AVLVESQKATL
+196 AILVKSQKATL

-238 YKKQVEVP
+238 YKKLVEVP

-256 YLRESKEQTQNRIS
+256 YLRESQEQTQNRIS

-279 ESTDAARSAIDKI
+279 ESSDAARSAIDKI
-292 MTGLNAGDVS
+292 MIGLNAGDVS
-302 FEEVVASSSEDPAS
+302 FEEVVASSSEDLVS

-330 FPEKFELAILDLDL
+330 FPEEFELAILDLDL

-373 DQMEKDLISELVD
+373 NQMEKDLISELVD

-395 DFLKLEQM
+395 DFIKLEQM
-403 VLEGVTLFELADAAN
+403 VLEGVTFFELADAAN
-418 QIISVTGLNDIGDT
+418 QTISVTGLNDIGDT
-432 ALEGFEAYSSED
+432 ALEGFEAYSGED
-444 LFNPAVLV
+444 LFSPDVLV

-465 FVMMTQAVEPSV
+465 FVMMTQAVESSV

-487 IKEVRIEKADN
+487 IEEVRIEKADN
-498 LIDNFSTNALDIIL
+498 LIDDFSTSALDIIL

-520 PGFSMESFK
+520 PGFSMESYK

-542 VDLIFESQIGE
+542 VNLIFESQIGE

-570 NELIPLKEDL
+570 NELIPIKEDL
-580 SDSIDQYRDFYNDKL
+580 SDSLDQYRDFYNNKL
-595 DQQFLSFVDRAFKQ
+595 DQQVLSFIDRAFKQ

-614 LKNFN
+614 LKNF

>member
-50 QIDVNLASN
+50 QIDVTLASN

-79 EGISINLIKSQIINQ
+79 EGIALNLIKNQIINQ

-99 NAKDIGVIISENKA
+99 NARDIGIIISEDKA
-113 KQEIINDDMFQ
+113 RQEIINDDMFQ
-124 GDQGFDQALFES
+124 GDQGFDQALFDS
-136 TILANGFSPEEY
+136 TILANGFSSEEY
-148 IRLVQESVSINKLMN
+148 IRLVQETVSINRLMD
-163 AMIASVF
+163 AMVTSVF

-196 AVLVESQKATL
+196 AILVKSQKATL

-238 YKKQVEVP
+238 YKKLVEVP

-256 YLRESKEQTQNRIS
+256 YLRESQEQTQNRIS

-279 ESTDAARSAIDKI
+279 ESSDAARSAIDKI

-302 FEEVVASSSEDPAS
+302 FEEVVASSSEDLVS

-330 FPEKFELAILDLDL
+330 FPEEFELAILDLDL

-373 DQMEKDLISELVD
+373 NQMEKDLISELVD

-395 DFLKLEQM
+395 DFIKLEQM
-403 VLEGVTLFELADAAN
+403 VLEGVTFFELADAAN
-418 QIISVTGLNDIGDT
+418 QTISVTGLNDIGDT
-432 ALEGFEAYSSED
+432 ALEGFEAYSGED
-444 LFNPAVLV
+444 LFSPDVLV

-465 FVMMTQAVEPSV
+465 FVMMTQAVESSV
-477 RAFADVAEEA
+477 QAFADVAEEA
-487 IKEVRIEKADN
+487 IEEVRIEKADN
-498 LIDNFSTNALDIIL
+498 LIDDFSSSALDIIL

-520 PGFSMESFK
+520 PGFSMESYK

-542 VDLIFESQIGE
+542 VNLIFESRIGE

-570 NELIPLKEDL
+570 NELIPIKEDL
-580 SDSIDQYRDFYNDKL
+580 SDSLDQYRDFYNNKL
-595 DQQFLSFVDRAFKQ
+595 DQQVLSFIDRAFKQ

-614 LKNFN
+614 LKNF

>member
-50 QIDVNLASN
+50 QIDVTLASN

-79 EGISINLIKSQIINQ
+79 EGIALTLIKNQIINQ

-99 NAKDIGVIISENKA
+99 NARDIGIIISEDKA
-113 KQEIINDDMFQ
+113 RQEIINDDMFQ
-124 GDQGFDQALFES
+124 GDQGFDQALFDS
-136 TILANGFSPEEY
+136 TILANGFSSEEY
-148 IRLVQESVSINKLMN
+148 IRLVQETVSINRLMN
-163 AMIASVF
+163 AMVTSVF

-196 AVLVESQKATL
+196 AILVKSQKATL

-238 YKKQVEVP
+238 YKKLVEVP

-256 YLRESKEQTQNRIS
+256 YLRESQEQTQNRIS

-279 ESTDAARSAIDKI
+279 ESSDAARSAIDKI

-302 FEEVVASSSEDPAS
+302 FEEVVASSSEDLVS

-330 FPEKFELAILDLDL
+330 FPEEFELAILDLDL

-373 DQMEKDLISELVD
+373 NQMEKDLISELVD

-395 DFLKLEQM
+395 DFIKLEQM
-403 VLEGVTLFELADAAN
+403 VLEGVTFFELADAAN
-418 QIISVTGLNDIGDT
+418 QTISVTGLNDIGDT
-432 ALEGFEAYSSED
+432 ALEGFEAYSGED
-444 LFNPAVLV
+444 LFNPDVLV

-465 FVMMTQAVEPSV
+465 FVMMTQAVESSV

-487 IKEVRIEKADN
+487 IEEVRIEKADN
-498 LIDNFSTNALDIIL
+498 LIDDFSTSALDIIL

-520 PGFSMESFK
+520 PGFSMESYK

-542 VDLIFESQIGE
+542 VNLIFESQIGE

-595 DQQFLSFVDRAFKQ
+595 DQQVLSFIDRTFKQ

>member
-50 QIDVNLASN
+50 QIDVTLASN

-79 EGISINLIKSQIINQ
+79 EGIALNLIKNQIINQ

-99 NAKDIGVIISENKA
+99 NARDIGIIISENKA
-113 KQEIINDDMFQ
+113 RQEIINDDMFQ
-124 GDQGFDQALFES
+124 GDQGFDQALFDS
-136 TILANGFSPEEY
+136 TILANGFSSEEY
-148 IRLVQESVSINKLMN
+148 IRLVQETVSINRLMD
-163 AMIASVF
+163 AMVTSVF

-196 AVLVESQKATL
+196 AILVKSQKATL

-238 YKKQVEVP
+238 YKKLVEVP

-256 YLRESKEQTQNRIS
+256 YLRESQEQTQNRIS
-270 HFMIDKSNY
+270 HFMIYKSNY
-279 ESTDAARSAIDKI
+279 ESSDAARSAIDKI

-302 FEEVVASSSEDPAS
+302 FEEVVASSSEDLVS

-330 FPEKFELAILDLDL
+330 FPEEFELAILDLDL

-373 DQMEKDLISELVD
+373 NQMEKDLISELVD

-403 VLEGVTLFELADAAN
+403 VLEGVTLF
-418 QIISVTGLNDIGDT
+418 
-432 ALEGFEAYSSED
+432 
-444 LFNPAVLV
+444 
-452 NKIEI
+452 
-457 FESDNSYA
+457 
-465 FVMMTQAVEPSV
+465 
-477 RAFADVAEEA
+477 
-487 IKEVRIEKADN
+487 
-498 LIDNFSTNALDIIL
+498 
-512 GDKVLPDN
+512 
-520 PGFSMESFK
+520 
-529 SVKRLSSL
+529 
-537 LPSEV
+537 
-542 VDLIFESQIGE
+542 
-553 LITSSTFNGDH
+553 
-564 YWVQSS
+564 
-570 NELIPLKEDL
+570 
-580 SDSIDQYRDFYNDKL
+580 
-595 DQQFLSFVDRAFKQ
+595 
-609 GQSIR
+609 
-614 LKNFN
+614 

>member
-50 QIDVNLASN
+50 QIDVTLASN

-79 EGISINLIKSQIINQ
+79 EGIALNLIKNQIINQ

-99 NAKDIGVIISENKA
+99 NARDIGIIISEDKA
-113 KQEIINDDMFQ
+113 RQEIINDDMFQ
-124 GDQGFDQALFES
+124 GDQGFDQALFDS
-136 TILANGFSPEEY
+136 TILANGFSSEEY
-148 IRLVQESVSINKLMN
+148 IRLVQETVSINRLMD
-163 AMIASVF
+163 AMVTSVF

-196 AVLVESQKATL
+196 AILVKSQKATL

-238 YKKQVEVP
+238 YKKLVEVP
-246 KDYVKDAYED
+246 NDYVKDAYED
-256 YLRESKEQTQNRIS
+256 YLRESQEQTQNRIS

-279 ESTDAARSAIDKI
+279 ESSDAARSAIDKI
-292 MTGLNAGDVS
+292 MTGLNVGDVS
-302 FEEVVASSSEDPAS
+302 FEEVVASSSEDLVS

-330 FPEKFELAILDLDL
+330 FPEEFELAILDLDL

-373 DQMEKDLISELVD
+373 NQMEKDLISELVD

-395 DFLKLEQM
+395 DFIKLEQM
-403 VLEGVTLFELADAAN
+403 VLEGVTFFELADAAN
-418 QIISVTGLNDIGDT
+418 QTISVTGLNDIGDT
-432 ALEGFEAYSSED
+432 ALEGFEAYSGED
-444 LFNPAVLV
+444 LFSPDVLV

-465 FVMMTQAVEPSV
+465 FVMMTQAVESSV

-487 IKEVRIEKADN
+487 IEEVRIEKADN
-498 LIDNFSTNALDIIL
+498 LIDDFSTSALDIIL

-520 PGFSMESFK
+520 PGFSMESYK

-542 VDLIFESQIGE
+542 VNLIFESQIGE

-570 NELIPLKEDL
+570 NELIPIKEDL
-580 SDSIDQYRDFYNDKL
+580 SDSLDQYRDFYNNKL
-595 DQQFLSFVDRAFKQ
+595 DQQVLSFIDRAFKQ

-614 LKNFN
+614 LKNF

>member
-279 ESTDAARSAIDKI
+279 ESTDAARLAIDKI

-302 FEEVVASSSEDPAS
+302 FEEVVASSSEDLAS

-330 FPEKFELAILDLDL
+330 FPEKFELVILDLDL

-386 AEAVALMQD
+386 AEALALMQD
-395 DFLKLEQM
+395 DFLKLEEM

-418 QIISVTGLNDIGDT
+418 QTISVTGLNGIGDT
-432 ALEGFEAYSSED
+432 ALEGFEAYSGED

-487 IKEVRIEKADN
+487 IKEVRIKKADS

-512 GDKVLPDN
+512 GDKALPDN

-542 VDLIFESQIGE
+542 VNLIFESQIGE

-570 NELIPLKEDL
+570 NELIPSKEAL
-580 SDSIDQYRDFYNDKL
+580 SDSIDQYRDFYNNRL
-595 DQQFLSFVDRAFKQ
+595 DQQYLSFIDRTFKQ

>member
-50 QIDVNLASN
+50 QIDVTLASN

-79 EGISINLIKSQIINQ
+79 EGIALNLIKNQIINQ

-99 NAKDIGVIISENKA
+99 NARDIGIIISEDKA
-113 KQEIINDDMFQ
+113 RQEIINDDMFQ
-124 GDQGFDQALFES
+124 GDQGFDQALFDS
-136 TILANGFSPEEY
+136 TILANGFSSEEY
-148 IRLVQESVSINKLMN
+148 IRLVQETVSINRLMD
-163 AMIASVF
+163 AMVTSVF

-196 AVLVESQKATL
+196 AILVKSQKATL

-238 YKKQVEVP
+238 YKKLVEVP

-256 YLRESKEQTQNRIS
+256 YLRESQEQTQNRIS

-279 ESTDAARSAIDKI
+279 ESSDAARSAIDKI

-302 FEEVVASSSEDPAS
+302 FEEVVASSSEDLVS

-330 FPEKFELAILDLDL
+330 FPEEFELAILDLDL

-366 KPEIKSI
+366 KPEIESI
-373 DQMEKDLISELVD
+373 NQMEKDLISELVD

-395 DFLKLEQM
+395 DFIKLEQM
-403 VLEGVTLFELADAAN
+403 VLEGVTFFELADAAN
-418 QIISVTGLNDIGDT
+418 QTISVTGLNDIGDT
-432 ALEGFEAYSSED
+432 ALEGFEAYSGED
-444 LFNPAVLV
+444 LFSPDVLV

-465 FVMMTQAVEPSV
+465 FVMMTQAVESSV

-487 IKEVRIEKADN
+487 IEEVRIEKADN
-498 LIDNFSTNALDIIL
+498 LIDDFSTSALDIIL

-520 PGFSMESFK
+520 PGFSMESYK

-542 VDLIFESQIGE
+542 VNLIFESQIGE

-570 NELIPLKEDL
+570 NELIPIKEDL
-580 SDSIDQYRDFYNDKL
+580 SDSLDQYRDFYNNKL
-595 DQQFLSFVDRAFKQ
+595 DQQVLSFIDRAFKQ

-614 LKNFN
+614 LKNF

>member
-50 QIDVNLASN
+50 QIDVTLESN

-79 EGISINLIKSQIINQ
+79 EGIALNLIKNQIINQ

-99 NAKDIGVIISENKA
+99 NARDIGIIISEDKA
-113 KQEIINDDMFQ
+113 RQEIINDDMFQ
-124 GDQGFDQALFES
+124 GDQGFDQALFDS
-136 TILANGFSPEEY
+136 TILANGFSSEEY
-148 IRLVQESVSINKLMN
+148 IRLVQETVSINRLMD
-163 AMIASVF
+163 AMVTSVF

-196 AVLVESQKATL
+196 AILVKSQKATL

-223 KEKRDFSYIVLSYDA
+223 EEKRDFSYIVLSYDA
-238 YKKQVEVP
+238 YKKLVEVP

-256 YLRESKEQTQNRIS
+256 YLRESQEQTQNRIS

-279 ESTDAARSAIDKI
+279 ESSDAARSAIDKI

-302 FEEVVASSSEDPAS
+302 FEEVVASSSEDLVS

-330 FPEKFELAILDLDL
+330 FPEEFELAILDLDL

-373 DQMEKDLISELVD
+373 NQMEKDLISELVD

-418 QIISVTGLNDIGDT
+418 QTISVTGLNDIGDT
-432 ALEGFEAYSSED
+432 ALEGFEAYSGED
-444 LFNPAVLV
+444 LFSPDVLV

-465 FVMMTQAVEPSV
+465 FVMMTQAVESSV

-487 IKEVRIEKADN
+487 IEEVRIEKADN
-498 LIDNFSTNALDIIL
+498 LIDDFSTSALDIIL

-520 PGFSMESFK
+520 PGFSMESYK

-542 VDLIFESQIGE
+542 VNLIFESQIGE

-570 NELIPLKEDL
+570 NELIPIKEDL
-580 SDSIDQYRDFYNDKL
+580 SDSLDQYRDFYNNKL
-595 DQQFLSFVDRAFKQ
+595 DQQVLSFIDRAFKQ

-614 LKNFN
+614 LKNF

>member
-50 QIDVNLASN
+50 QIDVTLASN

-79 EGISINLIKSQIINQ
+79 EGIALNLIKNQIINQ

-99 NAKDIGVIISENKA
+99 NARDIGIIISEDKA
-113 KQEIINDDMFQ
+113 RQEIINDDMFQ
-124 GDQGFDQALFES
+124 GDQGFDQALFDS
-136 TILANGFSPEEY
+136 TILANGFSSEEY
-148 IRLVQESVSINKLMN
+148 IRLVQETVSINRLMD
-163 AMIASVF
+163 AMVTSVF

-196 AVLVESQKATL
+196 AILVKSQKATL

-238 YKKQVEVP
+238 YKKLVEVP

-256 YLRESKEQTQNRIS
+256 YLRESQEQTQNRIS

-279 ESTDAARSAIDKI
+279 ESSDAARSAIDKI

-302 FEEVVASSSEDPAS
+302 FEEVVASSSEDLVS

-330 FPEKFELAILDLDL
+330 FPEEFELAILDLDL

-373 DQMEKDLISELVD
+373 NQMEKDLISELVD

-395 DFLKLEQM
+395 DFIKLEQM
-403 VLEGVTLFELADAAN
+403 VLEGVTFFELADAAN
-418 QIISVTGLNDIGDT
+418 QTISVTGLNDIGDT
-432 ALEGFEAYSSED
+432 ALEGFEAYSGED
-444 LFNPAVLV
+444 LFSPDVLV

-465 FVMMTQAVEPSV
+465 FVMMTQAVESSV

-487 IKEVRIEKADN
+487 IEEVRIEKADN
-498 LIDNFSTNALDIIL
+498 LIDDFSTNALDIIL

-520 PGFSMESFK
+520 PGFSMESYK

-542 VDLIFESQIGE
+542 VNLIFESQIGE

-570 NELIPLKEDL
+570 NELIPIKEDL
-580 SDSIDQYRDFYNDKL
+580 SDSLDQYRDFYNNKL
-595 DQQFLSFVDRAFKQ
+595 DQQVLSFIDRAFKQ

-614 LKNFN
+614 LKNF

>member
-12 KRLIVIAILLAIPFV
+12 KRLILIAILLAIPFV

-79 EGISINLIKSQIINQ
+79 EGIALNLIKSQIINQ

-99 NAKDIGVIISENKA
+99 NAKDIGVLISENKA

-373 DQMEKDLISELVD
+373 NQMEKDLISELVD

-395 DFLKLEQM
+395 DFIKLEQM
-403 VLEGVTLFELADAAN
+403 VLEGVTFFELADAAN
-418 QIISVTGLNDIGDT
+418 QTISVTGLNDIGDT
-432 ALEGFEAYSSED
+432 ALEGFEAYSGED
-444 LFNPAVLV
+444 LFSPDVLV

-465 FVMMTQAVEPSV
+465 FVMMTQAVESSV

-595 DQQFLSFVDRAFKQ
+595 DQQFLSFIDRAFKK

>member
-50 QIDVNLASN
+50 QIDVTLASN

-79 EGISINLIKSQIINQ
+79 EGIALNLIKNQIINQ

-99 NAKDIGVIISENKA
+99 NARDIGIIISEDKA
-113 KQEIINDDMFQ
+113 RQEIINDDMFQ
-124 GDQGFDQALFES
+124 GDQGFDQALFDS
-136 TILANGFSPEEY
+136 TILANGFSSEEY
-148 IRLVQESVSINKLMN
+148 IRLVQETVSINRLMD
-163 AMIASVF
+163 AMVTSVF

-196 AVLVESQKATL
+196 AILVKSQKATL

-238 YKKQVEVP
+238 YKKLVEVP

-256 YLRESKEQTQNRIS
+256 YLRESQEQTQNRIS

-279 ESTDAARSAIDKI
+279 ESSDTARSAIDKI

-302 FEEVVASSSEDPAS
+302 FEEVVASSSEDLVS

-330 FPEKFELAILDLDL
+330 FPEEFELAILDLDL

-373 DQMEKDLISELVD
+373 NQMEKDLISELVD

-395 DFLKLEQM
+395 DFIKLEQM
-403 VLEGVTLFELADAAN
+403 VLEGVTFFELADAAN
-418 QIISVTGLNDIGDT
+418 QTISVTGLNDIGDT
-432 ALEGFEAYSSED
+432 ALEGFEAYSGED
-444 LFNPAVLV
+444 LFSPDVLV

-465 FVMMTQAVEPSV
+465 FVMMTQAVESSV

-487 IKEVRIEKADN
+487 IEEVRIEKADN
-498 LIDNFSTNALDIIL
+498 LIDDFSTSALDIIL

-520 PGFSMESFK
+520 PGFSMESYK

-542 VDLIFESQIGE
+542 VNLIFESQIGE

-570 NELIPLKEDL
+570 NELIPIKEDL
-580 SDSIDQYRDFYNDKL
+580 SDSLDQYRDFYNNKL
-595 DQQFLSFVDRAFKQ
+595 DQQVLSFIDRAFKQ

-614 LKNFN
+614 LKNF

>member
-50 QIDVNLASN
+50 QIDVTLASN

-79 EGISINLIKSQIINQ
+79 EGIALNLIKNQIINQ

-99 NAKDIGVIISENKA
+99 NARDIGIIISEEKA
-113 KQEIINDDMFQ
+113 RQEIINDDMFQ
-124 GDQGFDQALFES
+124 GDQGFDQALFDS
-136 TILANGFSPEEY
+136 TILANGFSSEEY
-148 IRLVQESVSINKLMN
+148 IRLVQETVSINRLMD
-163 AMIASVF
+163 AMVTSVF

-196 AVLVESQKATL
+196 AILVKSQKATL

-238 YKKQVEVP
+238 YKKLVEVP
-246 KDYVKDAYED
+246 NDYVKDAYED
-256 YLRESKEQTQNRIS
+256 YLRESQEQTQNRIS

-279 ESTDAARSAIDKI
+279 ESSDAARSAIDKI

-302 FEEVVASSSEDPAS
+302 FEEVVASSSEDLVS

-330 FPEKFELAILDLDL
+330 FPEEFELAILDLDL

-373 DQMEKDLISELVD
+373 NQMEKDLISELVD

-418 QIISVTGLNDIGDT
+418 QTISVTGLNDIGDT
-432 ALEGFEAYSSED
+432 ALEGFEAYSGED
-444 LFNPAVLV
+444 LFSPDVLV

-465 FVMMTQAVEPSV
+465 FVMMTQAVESSV

-487 IKEVRIEKADN
+487 IEEVRIEKADN
-498 LIDNFSTNALDIIL
+498 LIDDFSTSALDIIL

-520 PGFSMESFK
+520 PGFSMESYK

-542 VDLIFESQIGE
+542 VNLIFESQIGE

-570 NELIPLKEDL
+570 NELIPIKEDL
-580 SDSIDQYRDFYNDKL
+580 SDSLDQYRDFYNNKL
-595 DQQFLSFVDRAFKQ
+595 DQQVLSFIDRAFKQ

-614 LKNFN
+614 LKNF

>member
-12 KRLIVIAILLAIPFV
+12 KRLIVSAILLAIPFV

-50 QIDVNLASN
+50 QIDVTLASN

-79 EGISINLIKSQIINQ
+79 EGIALNLIKNQIINQ

-99 NAKDIGVIISENKA
+99 NARDIGIIISEDKA
-113 KQEIINDDMFQ
+113 RQEIINDDMFQ
-124 GDQGFDQALFES
+124 GDQGFDQALFDS
-136 TILANGFSPEEY
+136 TILANGFSSEEY
-148 IRLVQESVSINKLMN
+148 IRLVQETVSINRLMD
-163 AMIASVF
+163 AMVTSVF

-196 AVLVESQKATL
+196 AILVKSQKATL

-238 YKKQVEVP
+238 YKKLVEVP

-256 YLRESKEQTQNRIS
+256 YLRESQEQTQNRIS

-302 FEEVVASSSEDPAS
+302 FEEVVASSSEDLAS

-330 FPEKFELAILDLDL
+330 FPEEFELAILDLDL

-373 DQMEKDLISELVD
+373 NQMEKDLISELVD

-395 DFLKLEQM
+395 DFIKLEQM
-403 VLEGVTLFELADAAN
+403 VLEGVTFFELADAAN
-418 QIISVTGLNDIGDT
+418 QTISVTGLNDIGDT
-432 ALEGFEAYSSED
+432 ALEGFEAYSGED
-444 LFNPAVLV
+444 LFSPDVLV

-465 FVMMTQAVEPSV
+465 FVMMTQAVESSV

-487 IKEVRIEKADN
+487 IEEVRIEKADN
-498 LIDNFSTNALDIIL
+498 LIDDFSTSALDIIL

-520 PGFSMESFK
+520 PGFSMESYK

-542 VDLIFESQIGE
+542 VNLIFESQIGE

-570 NELIPLKEDL
+570 NELIPIKEDL
-580 SDSIDQYRDFYNDKL
+580 SDSLDQYRDFYNNKL
-595 DQQFLSFVDRAFKQ
+595 DQQVLSFIDRAFKQ

-614 LKNFN
+614 LKNF